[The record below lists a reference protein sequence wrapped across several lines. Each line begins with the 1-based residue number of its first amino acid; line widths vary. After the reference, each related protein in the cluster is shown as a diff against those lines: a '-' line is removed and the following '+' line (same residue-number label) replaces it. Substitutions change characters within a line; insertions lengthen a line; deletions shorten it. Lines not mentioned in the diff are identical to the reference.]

1 MHNKQQT
8 DDRIVGSFARQ
19 KKAGDQLGPS
29 ERSFEGPLNTIEK
42 STSAKGRLAGEDVGF
57 ILPYSKEGFER
68 TQEYWEGYD
77 PGMDAGF

>member
-1 MHNKQQT
+1 MHNMQQT

-19 KKAGDQLGPS
+19 KKAGDQVGPS
-29 ERSFEGPLNTIEK
+29 ERSVEGPLNNIEK
-42 STSAKGRLAGEDVGF
+42 STSSKGRLAGVDVGF
-57 ILPYSKEGFER
+57 LLAYSKEGFDR